1 VGFIPTGNPRFAAKI
16 RRGPRSFPAGI
27 NPAARQ
33 DESPEARGLR
43 TWLYFL
49 GFSLRQQARA
59 RVLVWT
65 SLGLLALAG
74 LAVGVNTRLDRWNL
88 HETRVTLKTS
98 EGPGVVP
105 VRVRYGEVL
114 ATVEF
119 AGRLPTALGADAG
132 PSAVAAALRA
142 AMHEGA
148 ALRIFVGAV
157 VVSLLSS
164 MLVPLWTMTFAG
176 ESLGRFRDNRS
187 LTWLLMS
194 PLPRP
199 AIYLGSYL
207 AALPWCFG
215 LNLGGYAIL
224 CLLGGEPGREALP
237 LFWPPILLGTLAFA
251 ALFQFLSVT
260 FKRAGILGLLYVFF
274 FETIAGNLP
283 GQQKRLCISYY
294 VRSLIVD
301 RMRDIGAPMDLTGTR
316 PPVSATTATLVLLGT
331 AIVLVAVGMVVFSRK
346 EYVHE

>member
-1 VGFIPTGNPRFAAKI
+1 M
-16 RRGPRSFPAGI
+16 
-27 NPAARQ
+27 
-33 DESPEARGLR
+33 R
-43 TWLYFL
+43 TWLFFL
-49 GFSLRQQARA
+49 AFSLRQQARA

-74 LAVGVNTRLDRWNL
+74 LAVGVNTQLGRWNL
-88 HETRVTLKTS
+88 QEARVTLKTS
-98 EGPGVVP
+98 EGPAPVP

-119 AGRLPTALGADAG
+119 ASRLPTALGPDAG
-132 PSAVAAALRA
+132 PIAVAAALRA

-148 ALRIFVGAV
+148 SLRIFVGTV

-164 MLVPLWTMTFAG
+164 LLLVPLWTLTFAG

-207 AALPWCFG
+207 AALPWCFA

-224 CLLGGEPGREALP
+224 CLVGGEPGRQALP
-237 LFWPPILLGTLAFA
+237 LFWPAILLGTLAFA
-251 ALFQFLSVT
+251 ALFQLLSVT

-301 RMRDIGAPMDLTGTR
+301 RMRDIDAPLDLAGTR
-316 PPVSATTATLVLLGT
+316 PPMSETTATLVLLGV
-331 AIVLVAVGMVVFSRK
+331 AIVLVAVGMMVFSRK